1 MSGDSARMAGGG
13 ARRAGDDRRTAGD
26 STRTAG
32 DSTCTA
38 GESPR
43 TTGDSARTVGDS
55 PRTQIFLASTLYGA
69 ATLAAAL
76 DTGCFSPADR
86 RLLLVANTAAVP
98 ETTPALDEAPGFAP
112 LRARFDEVLSWNG
125 TISPFH
131 PSGWSPRPD
140 DAPLW
145 ERHLRLLWGLG
156 AGPVELIVESLQVSP
171 AHAVALCFP
180 DAPLEVYADGLM
192 SYGPTRN
199 KLDPLVGTRV
209 RRLLHL
215 DLVPGLRPLLL
226 GEFGVPAEL
235 VPTEAFTKVLAELAD
250 ATPPVTAPE
259 GAALLLGQYLS
270 ALDILT
276 PEEEERLHVRMLR
289 GAVARGHRALVFKPH
304 PAAPARWSRAL
315 EEEAGRLGADLTV
328 LDTPMLAEVVYQRIR
343 PALVVGCF
351 STALLTARAFYGL
364 RVARTGTDLLLE
376 RLSPYQN
383 SNRVP
388 VTLVDALLPELE
400 DGGTDVGAE
409 GVDGPGADGP
419 AVSTVTE
426 ARVPAGEELA
436 GLLAAVG
443 FAMQPQVLPS
453 LRPAAERYLAAH
465 LDDRTRRYF
474 KRRRLTALALPGAL
488 PSPLAFLP
496 RNPAVRKVARRARAV
511 RRRLAGRAGRAGK
524 QGQTVKP
531 TAPAKPKVTA

>member
-1 MSGDSARMAGGG
+1 MTGDGTPMAGDG
-13 ARRAGDDRRTAGD
+13 T
-26 STRTAG
+26 
-32 DSTCTA
+32 
-38 GESPR
+38 
-43 TTGDSARTVGDS
+43 
-55 PRTQIFLASTLYGA
+55 RTQIFLASTLYGA

-112 LRARFDEVLSWNG
+112 LRTRFDEVLSWNE
-125 TISPFH
+125 TIRPFH

-226 GEFGVPAEL
+226 SEFGVPAEL

-388 VTLVDALLPELE
+388 VTLVDALLPGLE
-400 DGGTDVGAE
+400 DGGVDG
-409 GVDGPGADGP
+409 GVDGDADDGTGGRAVGQADDRATGAAAGKAADADGDRG
-419 AVSTVTE
+419 VSAAGGEVTDVAGESE
-426 ARVPAGEELA
+426 ARGPAGEELA

-453 LRPAAERYLAAH
+453 LRPTAERYLAAH
-465 LDDRTRRYF
+465 LDERTRRYF

-488 PSPLAFLP
+488 PAPLAFLP

-511 RRRLAGRAGRAGK
+511 RRRLAGSAGK
-524 QGQTVKP
+524 QSKQSKQGQQPVKP
-531 TAPAKPKVTA
+531 TAPAKPKVTT